1 MSRKSPDHSVVTLAL
16 LFSALCL
23 PSAVSNAET
32 PLTKS
37 PVCHECIRFRVGL
50 PIIEQGPAG
59 AVADDKF
66 TEIRLPDG
74 RFRGFTAAGETFA
87 IDGSDPSDM
96 RGPMRKI
103 LGRGA
108 PGTYDACGQW
118 LQHVELVANTV
129 LGWVHNET
137 ACNYSAGGQTHMSES
152 LAFSDDYGLTWK
164 NYGLILTGT
173 DAPTVHKMTGE
184 GGCTAVNGQDG
195 YYYAYCTRPRDR
207 AYIVARAP
215 VSDPRPGNWMK
226 FFQGRWDQPG
236 IGGDATPINESGY
249 AVARWTTTGE
259 TLLLGWTT
267 KKDFVLHFSTDHVNF
282 TSLSEPLLA
291 LDPGSWNRPAPSE
304 LLAYQDLIDAE
315 TGTNQLSNSWL
326 MVYMY
331 VQPNERLNKR
341 FLVMRRVDVSITNS
355 PVSPQVG
362 VLLSRWYN
370 PALHDR
376 WSTTAPVPSVNST
389 TYKLEAKSGYMMTVA
404 DSAKP
409 SVELEDCVSQQT
421 GHPDHLLAEKGFC
434 ESHKYQRLRTAGWV
448 YSQPQEQTVP
458 LYQCFNEKEF
468 SHFASN
474 EQDCEKLGKM
484 ERLLGYAMSK

>member
-1 MSRKSPDHSVVTLAL
+1 VLRKNTRHFLSILVLLSAAL
-16 LFSALCL
+16 SLHGATG
-23 PSAVSNAET
+23 NAQA
-32 PLTKS
+32 PAAKS
-37 PVCHECIRFRVGL
+37 GSCHECIKFRVGL
-50 PIIEQGPAG
+50 PIVEQGPAG

-87 IDGSDPSDM
+87 IDGKDPSDM
-96 RGPMRKI
+96 RGPMRKV

-118 LQHVELVANTV
+118 LQHAELVGNTV

-152 LAFSDDYGLTWK
+152 LAFSNDYGLTWT

-173 DAPTVHKMTGE
+173 DAPTVHAMTGE
-184 GGCTAVNGQDG
+184 GGCTAVNGHDG

-207 AYIVARAP
+207 ANIAARAP

-226 FFQGRWDQPG
+226 FYQGKWDQPG
-236 IGGDATPINESGY
+236 IGGEATPINKSGY
-249 AVARWTTTGE
+249 AVARWITTGE

-267 KKDFVLHFSTDHVNF
+267 KNNFVLHFSTDHANF
-282 TSLSEPLLA
+282 SSVPEPLLV
-291 LDPGSWNRPAPSE
+291 LDPGSWKRPDPSE
-304 LLAYQDLIDAE
+304 VLAYQTLIDAK

-331 VQPNERLNKR
+331 VQPNEGFDKR
-341 FLVMRRVDVSITNS
+341 YLVMRKVDVSITSS

-362 VLLSRWYN
+362 VLLARWYH
-370 PALHDR
+370 AKLRDR
-376 WSTTAPVPSVNST
+376 WSTTAPVPPANGSA
-389 TYKLEAKSGYMMTVA
+389 YKLEKESGYLMTVA

-409 SVELEDCVSQQT
+409 SVELEDCVSLST

-448 YSQPQEQTVP
+448 YSTPQAQTIP
-458 LYQCFNEKEF
+458 LYRCYNPREQ

-474 EQDCEKLGKM
+474 EANCEKLGEM
-484 ERLLGYAMSK
+484 ERLLGYALSQ